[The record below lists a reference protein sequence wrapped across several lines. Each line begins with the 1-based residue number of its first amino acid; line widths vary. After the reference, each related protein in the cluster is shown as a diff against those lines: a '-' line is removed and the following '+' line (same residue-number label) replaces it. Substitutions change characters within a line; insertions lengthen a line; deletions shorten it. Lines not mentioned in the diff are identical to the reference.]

1 MVYRVDNNGLPA
13 MTDMPITQNLRGA
26 RVTVIGLGIEGIDL
40 VRFLAGEGAR
50 VTVSDMRTA
59 DQLQDALLAIA
70 DCDVTPSLGANRV
83 EDVIQAEAVF
93 VSQGVP
99 STLPALVAAQERGIP
114 LSSMLQLFLDRCPAP
129 VTGITGSSGK
139 TTTTSLTGA
148 MLHAS
153 GQDYVVG
160 GNIGV
165 GLLSLL
171 PEITPTTRVVA
182 EMSHSQLERAR
193 TSPHVACVTN
203 VTPNH
208 LDRYSWE
215 GYIELKRNIV
225 RHQRADDI
233 AVLNLDDEIARS
245 FAGSTPARIVHTS
258 RFEAIPGDGAVVD
271 NGVLVRVLDG
281 EREAVVPHA
290 DVALRGEHNIE
301 NLLLAIAVA
310 SQIGCSAADC
320 EETARTF
327 TGVLHRL
334 EPVATMG
341 GILWVN
347 DSIATT
353 PERTLAGLR
362 AYTEPLV
369 LLVGGRDKYLP
380 NREMAAEAVRRCRAV
395 VAFGESGDLYAEAV
409 REAAQEVG
417 SDLPIRRVDSVEDAV
432 TAASGLVREGDVVL
446 FSPAGTSFDRYRNFE
461 ERGEAFR
468 VAVRSLAGG
477 R

>member
-1 MVYRVDNNGLPA
+1 
-13 MTDMPITQNLRGA
+13 MTDMPNTQNLRGA

-70 DCDVTPSLGANRV
+70 DCDATPSLGANRV
-83 EDVIQAEAVF
+83 EDVIEADAVF

-99 STLPALVAAQERGIP
+99 STLPPLVAAQKRGIP
-114 LSSMLQLFLDRCPAP
+114 LSSMLQLFLERCPAP

-148 MLHAS
+148 MLDAS

-182 EMSHSQLERAR
+182 EMSHSQLERVS

-215 GYIELKRNIV
+215 AYIELKRNVV
-225 RHQRADDI
+225 RHQRPDDI
-233 AVLNLDDEIARS
+233 AVLNYDDEIARS
-245 FAGSTPARIVHTS
+245 FAGSTPARILHTS
-258 RFEAIPGDGAVVD
+258 RFEAIPGDGAVLD
-271 NGVLVRVLDG
+271 RDVLVRVLDG
-281 EREAVVPHA
+281 AREPVVPRSE
-290 DVALRGEHNIE
+290 VALRGEHNIE
-301 NLLLAIAVA
+301 NLLLAMAVA

-320 EETARTF
+320 ATTARTF

-334 EPVATMG
+334 EPVATVG
-341 GILWVN
+341 GVAWVN

-362 AYTEPLV
+362 AYAEPLV
-369 LLVGGRDKYLP
+369 LLLGGRDKYLP

-395 VAFGESGDLYAEAV
+395 VAFGESGDLYADAV
-409 REAAQEVG
+409 RQAAREAG
-417 SDLPIRRVDSVEDAV
+417 SDLPVRRVDSVEEAV
-432 TAASGLVREGDVVL
+432 RAAATLAREGDVVL
-446 FSPAGTSFDRYRNFE
+446 FSPAGTSFDFYRNFE

-468 VAVRSLAGG
+468 AAVRGLAGDEA

>member
-1 MVYRVDNNGLPA
+1 
-13 MTDMPITQNLRGA
+13 MTDMPNTQNLRGA

-40 VRFLAGEGAR
+40 VRFLAAEGAR

-70 DCDVTPSLGANRV
+70 SSDATPSLGANRV
-83 EDVIQAEAVF
+83 EDVIEADAVF

-99 STLPALVAAQERGIP
+99 STLPALVAARERGIP

-148 MLHAS
+148 MLNAS
-153 GQDYVVG
+153 GQPYVVG

-182 EMSHSQLERAR
+182 EMSHSQLERVSS
-193 TSPHVACVTN
+193 SPHVACVTN

-225 RHQRADDI
+225 RYQGTDDI
-233 AVLNLDDEIARS
+233 VVLNLDDEIARS
-245 FAGSTPARIVHTS
+245 FSDSTPARVLHAS
-258 RFEAIPGDGAVVD
+258 RFEAIPGDGAFVD
-271 NGVLVRVLDG
+271 DGVLVRVLG
-281 EREAVVPHA
+281 GTHEAIVPRA
-290 DVALRGEHNIE
+290 EVALRGDHNIE
-301 NLLLAIAVA
+301 DLLLAMAVA
-310 SQIGCSAADC
+310 SQIGCSANDC
-320 EETARTF
+320 AETARTF

-334 EPVATMG
+334 EPVATVG
-341 GILWVN
+341 GVLWVN

-395 VAFGESGDLYAEAV
+395 VAFGESGDLYADAV
-409 REAAQEVG
+409 REAASEIG
-417 SDLPIRRVDSVEDAV
+417 SDLPIRRVDTVEDAV
-432 TAASGLVREGDVVL
+432 TAASTLAREGDVVL

-468 VAVRSLAGG
+468 VGVRALAGG

>member
-1 MVYRVDNNGLPA
+1 
-13 MTDMPITQNLRGA
+13 MTDMPNTQNLRGA

-40 VRFLAGEGAR
+40 VRFLAAEGAR

-59 DQLQDALLAIA
+59 DQLQEALRAIEGCDA
-70 DCDVTPSLGANRV
+70 TPSLGANRV
-83 EDVIQAEAVF
+83 EDVIEAEAVF

-99 STLPALVAAQERGIP
+99 STLPAMTAARERGIP
-114 LSSMLQLFLDRCPAP
+114 MSSMLQLFLERCPAP

-182 EMSHSQLERAR
+182 EMSHSQLERVNS
-193 TSPHVACVTN
+193 SPHVACVTN

-208 LDRYSWE
+208 LDRYSWDA
-215 GYIELKRNIV
+215 YIELKRNIV
-225 RHQRADDI
+225 RHQRPGDI
-233 AVLNLDDEIARS
+233 AVLNHDDDISRS
-245 FAGSTPARIVHTS
+245 FADSTPARIVQTS
-258 RFEAIPGDGAVVD
+258 RFEPIPGDGAVLHD
-271 NGVLVRVLDG
+271 GILFRVLG
-281 EREAVVPHA
+281 GKREPIVQRT
-290 DVALRGEHNIE
+290 DVTLRGDHNIE
-301 NLLLAIAVA
+301 NLLLAMAVA

-320 EETARTF
+320 ATTARTF

-334 EPVATMG
+334 EPVETVRG
-341 GILWVN
+341 VLWVN

-362 AYTEPLV
+362 AYREPLV
-369 LLVGGRDKYLP
+369 LIVGGRDKYLP
-380 NREMAAEAVRRCRAV
+380 NGEMAAEAVRRCRAV

-409 REAAQEVG
+409 REAAVAAG
-417 SDLPIRRVDSVEDAV
+417 SDLPVRRVDSVEDAV
-432 TAASGLVREGDVVL
+432 AAASTLAREGDVVL

>member
-1 MVYRVDNNGLPA
+1 
-13 MTDMPITQNLRGA
+13 MTDIPNSLNLRGA

-40 VRFLAGEGAR
+40 VRYLAGEGAR

-59 DQLQDALLAIA
+59 DQLQEALLAIA
-70 DCDVTPSLGANRV
+70 DCDATRSLGANRV
-83 EDVIQAEAVF
+83 EDVIEADAVF

-99 STLPALVAAQERGIP
+99 STLPALVAARGRGIP

-129 VTGITGSSGK
+129 VAGITGSSGK

-148 MLHAS
+148 MLDAS

-171 PEITPTTRVVA
+171 PEITATTRVVA
-182 EMSHSQLERAR
+182 EMSHSQLERVT

-215 GYIELKRNIV
+215 GYIELKRTIV
-225 RHQRADDI
+225 RYQRPDDVAI
-233 AVLNLDDEIARS
+233 LNLDDEIARS
-245 FAGSTPARIVHTS
+245 FAGSTPARVLHTS
-258 RFEAIPGDGAVVD
+258 RFEAIPGDGAVLED
-271 NGVLVRVLDG
+271 GVLVRVLG
-281 EREAVVPHA
+281 GTRESVVPRA
-290 DVALRGEHNIE
+290 EVALRGEHNIE
-301 NLLLAIAVA
+301 DLLLAMAVA

-320 EETARTF
+320 AETARTF

-334 EPVATMG
+334 EPVATVRG
-341 GILWVN
+341 VLWVN

-362 AYTEPLV
+362 AYTESVV

-395 VAFGESGDLYAEAV
+395 VAFGESGDLYADAV
-409 REAAQEVG
+409 RKAASEAG
-417 SDLPIRRVDSVEDAV
+417 SDLPIRRVDTVEDAV
-432 TAASGLVREGDVVL
+432 TAAATLARQGDVVL

-461 ERGEAFR
+461 ERGEVFR
-468 VAVRSLAGG
+468 VSVRALAGSGG

>member
-1 MVYRVDNNGLPA
+1 
-13 MTDMPITQNLRGA
+13 MTDMPNTQNLRGA

-40 VRFLAGEGAR
+40 VRFLAAEGAR

-70 DCDVTPSLGANRV
+70 SSDATPSLGANRV
-83 EDVIQAEAVF
+83 EDVIEADAVF

-99 STLPALVAAQERGIP
+99 STLPALVAARERGIP

-148 MLHAS
+148 MLDAS
-153 GQDYVVG
+153 GQAYVVG

-182 EMSHSQLERAR
+182 EMSHSQLERV
-193 TSPHVACVTN
+193 TSSPHVACVTN

-225 RHQRADDI
+225 RHQSADDI
-233 AVLNLDDEIARS
+233 VVLNLDDEIARS
-245 FAGSTPARIVHTS
+245 FSDSTPARVLHTS
-258 RFEAIPGDGAVVD
+258 RFQTIPGDGAFVD
-271 NGVLVRVLDG
+271 DGVLVRVLG
-281 EREAVVPHA
+281 GTREAIVPRA
-290 DVALRGEHNIE
+290 EVALRGDHNIE
-301 NLLLAIAVA
+301 DLLLAMAVA

-320 EETARTF
+320 AETARTF

-334 EPVATMG
+334 EPVATVG
-341 GILWVN
+341 GVLWVN

-380 NREMAAEAVRRCRAV
+380 NREMAVEAVRRCRAV
-395 VAFGESGDLYAEAV
+395 VAFGESGDLYADAV
-409 REAAQEVG
+409 REAASETG
-417 SDLPIRRVDSVEDAV
+417 SNIPIRRVDTVEDAV
-432 TAASGLVREGDVVL
+432 TAASTLAREGDVVL

-461 ERGEAFR
+461 DRGEAFR
-468 VAVRSLAGG
+468 VAVRALAGG